1 MKSWIRSDLKYR
13 AKMAFRKNYWAAVVV
28 SLILAV
34 VAGVGNGGGGTG
46 SVANTVTHTEVYDGT
61 LKFSMNYVTPFAWL
75 LGALAVGTVLILGTL
90 FILLKIFVGNV
101 LEVGVRG
108 FYIENLYSAPSVGKI
123 FAPFRS
129 SQYWNIVKI
138 MFFRDLF
145 IFLWT
150 LLFFIPGIVKSYE
163 YKMIPYLLAENPGMS
178 KEEVFERTR
187 EMMYGQKASA
197 FILDLSFIPWMLLNA
212 FTLNILGVLYLQPYM
227 DATQAELYDVLAA
240 PPSQNFYN
248 Q

>member
-1 MKSWIRSDLKYR
+1 MKVWYCRDLKYR
-13 AKMAFRKNYWAAVVV
+13 AKQAFRKNYWAAVVV
-28 SLILAV
+28 SLILAI
-34 VAGVGNGGGGTG
+34 AVGIGSGGGGSS

-61 LKFSMNYVTPFAWL
+61 LRFSMNSAAPFVWL
-75 LGALAVGTVLILGTL
+75 LSAFALGALLILGSI

-101 LEVGVRG
+101 LEVGARG

-123 FAPFRS
+123 LAPFRS
-129 SQYWNIVKI
+129 GQYWNIVKI

-150 LLFFIPGIVKSYE
+150 LLFVIPGIVKSYE

-178 KEEVFERTR
+178 KQEAFDRTR
-187 EMMYGQKASA
+187 EMMYGQKGNA
-197 FILDLSFIPWMLLNA
+197 FVLDLSFLPWLFLNA
-212 FTLNILGVLYLQPYM
+212 FTFNILGILYLQPYM

-240 PPSQNFYN
+240 PSSENLYN
-248 Q
+248 

>member
-1 MKSWIRSDLKYR
+1 MKVWYCRDLKYR
-13 AKMAFRKNYWAAVVV
+13 AKQAFRKNYWAAVVV
-28 SLILAV
+28 SLILAI
-34 VAGVGNGGGGTG
+34 AVGIGSGGGGSS

-61 LKFSMNYVTPFAWL
+61 LRFSMNSAAPFVWL
-75 LGALAVGTVLILGTL
+75 LSAFALGALLILGSI

-101 LEVGVRG
+101 LEVGARG

-123 FAPFRS
+123 LAPFRS
-129 SQYWNIVKI
+129 GQYWNIVKI

-150 LLFFIPGIVKSYE
+150 LLFVIPGIVKSYE

-178 KEEVFERTR
+178 KQEAFDRTR
-187 EMMYGQKASA
+187 EMMYGQKGNA
-197 FILDLSFIPWMLLNA
+197 FVLDLSFLPWLFLNA
-212 FTLNILGVLYLQPYM
+212 FTFNILGILYLQPYM

-240 PPSQNFYN
+240 LSSENLYN
-248 Q
+248 

>member
-1 MKSWIRSDLKYR
+1 MKVWYCRDLKYR
-13 AKMAFRKNYWAAVVV
+13 AKQAFRKNYWAAVVV
-28 SLILAV
+28 SLILAI
-34 VAGVGNGGGGTG
+34 AVGIGSGGGGSS

-61 LKFSMNYVTPFAWL
+61 LIFSMNSAAPFVWL
-75 LGALAVGTVLILGTL
+75 LSAFALGALLILGSI

-101 LEVGVRG
+101 LEVGARG

-123 FAPFRS
+123 LAPFRS
-129 SQYWNIVKI
+129 GQYWNIVKI

-150 LLFFIPGIVKSYE
+150 LLFVIPGIVKSYE

-178 KEEVFERTR
+178 KQEAFDRTR
-187 EMMYGQKASA
+187 EMMYGQKGNA
-197 FILDLSFIPWMLLNA
+197 FVLDLSFLPWLFLNA
-212 FTLNILGVLYLQPYM
+212 FTFNILGILYLQPYM

-240 PPSQNFYN
+240 PSSENLYN
-248 Q
+248 